1 MEKKKSYWKKW
12 RKFFM
17 TGLCVSAAVGIL
29 SGCGGP
35 ASSSAEK
42 SKTAA
47 GNETQLIAYGELDPQ
62 VSGQQIIAEAM
73 GYYKE
78 EGLDIKNKLMTG
90 PDENAALVASGDAK
104 ICFGSIYNNIS
115 VAANGVPIKVLAP
128 LVNAAGT
135 QSVVARKGLEIQS
148 GKDLEGKK
156 IGMTNGAGV
165 LIAIRNM
172 CQATGTDI
180 HKIQFVNLQVSDQ
193 LAALDR
199 GDIDAMAAWEPW
211 VGKAI
216 DHGGKLLF
224 SGTHSNIPGAAG
236 DVHWIDFYM
245 TVQVTDDFYK
255 SHPEVIEKLLRALHK
270 ATIYINEHPQEA
282 AKIIADRIHIDES
295 ECRRIMQ
302 ENVYSMQVD
311 QQFIDGANHM
321 ADFMLDMK
329 NIKTVPAVD
338 SYFSASMMKKIF
350 PDEVSIPVQ

>member
-1 MEKKKSYWKKW
+1 MEGYKTYWKKW
-12 RKFFM
+12 RKLFM
-17 TGLCVSAAVGIL
+17 TGLCLSATVGL
-29 SGCGGP
+29 LTGCGGP
-35 ASSSAEK
+35 APAAKSGAAEG
-42 SKTAA
+42 S
-47 GNETQLIAYGELDPQ
+47 ETPLIAYGELDPQ

-78 EGLDIKNKLMTG
+78 EGLNITNKLMTG

-115 VAANGVPIKVLAP
+115 VAANGVPVKVLAP

-135 QSVVARKGLEIQS
+135 QSVVARKGLDIQS

-172 CQATGTDI
+172 CKATGADI
-180 HKIQFVNLQVSDQ
+180 HKIQFVNLPVSDQ

-224 SGTHSNIPGAAG
+224 SGTQSNIPGAAG
-236 DVHWIDFYM
+236 KVHWIDFYM
-245 TVQVTDDFYK
+245 TVQVTNDFYK
-255 SHPEVIEKLLRALHK
+255 SHPEMVEKLLRALHK

-302 ENVYSMQVD
+302 ENVYSMQFD
-311 QQFIDGANHM
+311 QQFADGANHM
-321 ADFMLDMK
+321 AEFMLDMK
-329 NIKTVPAVD
+329 NIKNVPAVD
-338 SYFSASMMKKIF
+338 SYLDAGMMKKLF
-350 PDEVSIPVQ
+350 PDEVSIPVK